1 MTRAAWLPFFQWC
14 DQTAIGVWIRESTW
28 VFPFIEV
35 FHILA
40 LTLLL
45 GTTFAVNFRL
55 LNLGLRRQ
63 PVSRLAGNLW
73 PWMQGSLA
81 VILFSGILLFL
92 SEAMKC
98 FGNDAFWFKM
108 TALTMALVFHFTAFR
123 IVSASDD
130 DGRVPRAVRAL
141 VAIVSIGLWL
151 SVGAAGRA
159 IGFV

>member
-1 MTRAAWLPFFQWC
+1 MSRAALLPFFQWC

-40 LTLLL
+40 LALLF
-45 GTTFAVNFRL
+45 GTTLAVDLRL
-55 LNLGLRRQ
+55 MNAGLRRQ
-63 PVSRLAGNLW
+63 PLSRLLVNFW
-73 PWMQGSLA
+73 PWMQASLA
-81 VILFSGILLFL
+81 LILVTGVLLFL

-108 TALTMALVFHFTAFR
+108 AALTLALAFHFSVFR
-123 IVSASDD
+123 LVAS
-130 DGRVPRAVRAL
+130 GGEERFPAAVRAA
-141 VAIVSIGLWL
+141 VALASIVLWL
-151 SVGAAGRA
+151 SVGAGGRA